1 MIKLTEYIYLAS
13 EQPLSTGSITLN
25 GLSKPTGNLLNKA
38 FFFFINDFEGDPPGK
53 FSYSNYLKTLNYQV
67 CSMCSL
73 PSDNQNIETPSAIT
87 LLGYI
92 RNHFKNTCTTKLYI
106 LSALN
111 GFENKPISKTV
122 TRKLSD
128 LSYKDL
134 YYQEMKLLKI
144 IR

>member
-1 MIKLTEYIYLAS
+1 
-13 EQPLSTGSITLN
+13 
-25 GLSKPTGNLLNKA
+25 
-38 FFFFINDFEGDPPGK
+38 
-53 FSYSNYLKTLNYQV
+53 
-67 CSMCSL
+67 MCSL
-73 PSDNQNIETPSAIT
+73 PSDNQNIETPSAIA

-134 YYQEMKLLKI
+134 YYQEMKLLKLFVNI
-144 IR
+144 LIVVYQKEYLFRYINFEK

>member
-1 MIKLTEYIYLAS
+1 M
-13 EQPLSTGSITLN
+13 
-25 GLSKPTGNLLNKA
+25 
-38 FFFFINDFEGDPPGK
+38 
-53 FSYSNYLKTLNYQV
+53 
-67 CSMCSL
+67 
-73 PSDNQNIETPSAIT
+73 
-87 LLGYI
+87 
-92 RNHFKNTCTTKLYI
+92 
-106 LSALN
+106 SALN

>member
-1 MIKLTEYIYLAS
+1 MLYENLPGGSPSKSFIKKKNALFNRL
-13 EQPLSTGSITLN
+13 PVGLLSPFKVILPVDKG
-25 GLSKPTGNLLNKA
+25 
-38 FFFFINDFEGDPPGK
+38 
-53 FSYSNYLKTLNYQV
+53 
-67 CSMCSL
+67 CSL
-73 PSDNQNIETPSAIT
+73 PSDNQNIETPSAIA